1 MTRRVRSFYARALTA
16 ADRTALDDARD
27 VEGLD
32 DEVALLRVQ
41 IRRLLADEEPDPR
54 VVQGAMRLPVQTL
67 TARQRLSGRQAE
79 GLGDDAAR
87 LLEEFGAALA
97 GGTVDTDG
105 SAP

>member
-54 VVQGAMRLPVQTL
+54 VVQGACACRC
-67 TARQRLSGRQAE
+67 RR
-79 GLGDDAAR
+79 
-87 LLEEFGAALA
+87 
-97 GGTVDTDG
+97 
-105 SAP
+105 